1 MLIHVVYGA
10 TAAAIDD
17 DVGPNHP
24 SLTSP
29 VITDWYEDAV
39 RTNSLANP
47 SQAAAAANIEVE
59 PDPEYI
65 RAELISGGNAP

>member
-1 MLIHVVYGA
+1 ML
-10 TAAAIDD
+10 
-17 DVGPNHP
+17 
-24 SLTSP
+24 
-29 VITDWYEDAV
+29 
-39 RTNSLANP
+39 TNSLASP